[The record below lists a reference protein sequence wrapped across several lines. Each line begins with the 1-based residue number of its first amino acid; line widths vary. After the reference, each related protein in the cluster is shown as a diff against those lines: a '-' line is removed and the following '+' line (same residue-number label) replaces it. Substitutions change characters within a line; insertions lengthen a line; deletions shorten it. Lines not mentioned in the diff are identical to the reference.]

1 MATKNGVTYRQ
12 NLVSSGMY
20 SVKCPYAMVPKKV
33 TVHETD
39 NNASA
44 NNEVAYMIRNGNQ
57 TSFHVGIDE
66 KEAVQGIPFNRNAW
80 HAGDGGNGY
89 GNRNTISFE
98 ICKNYDPVRGTTNIS
113 GTQLTAYNKAKANAV
128 KVIAQI
134 MIEQG
139 ISGTPS
145 NVKTHQDWS
154 GKLCPQKMLREGLWI
169 PMRDQIIAEWA
180 RLKGGSSSGSNTK
193 PLNDGAKGDT
203 VKVVGSLYK
212 DSYGTGSSSAKRGQ
226 QGTIKRVDGKVKK
239 YLIEDWGWAS
249 PNDVQLVKRA
259 GSSSGTDWS
268 KQYYTTN
275 PGKVKLKQD
284 QGLRKLSDVDWKG
297 DGNYGGRYKAGTVF
311 GIKGMTK
318 ATNGCPR
325 LITESGFLLTANKDY
340 VEQYVTDVPANTT
353 KTVTIDT
360 LNVYTTKSLNSKI
373 VRYLKKGQ
381 KVKVTATYAKGQ
393 VVHGNASWSEVDKY
407 GWVPSVYLK

>member
-1 MATKNGVTYRQ
+1 MATKNGVTYKQ
-12 NLVSSGMY
+12 NLVAANMY
-20 SVKCPYAMVPKKV
+20 GIKCPYAMTSKKV

-44 NNEVAYMIRNGNQ
+44 ANEVAYMIRNCNQ

-98 ICKNYDPVRGTTNIS
+98 ICKNYDPVKGNTNIS

-128 KVIAQI
+128 KVIAQV

-139 ISGTPS
+139 INGTPD

-180 RLKGGSSSGSNTK
+180 RLKNGGTSTGLAPNSK
-193 PLNDGAKGDT
+193 PLTDGKVGDT
-203 VKVVGSLYK
+203 VKIYNVLYI
-212 DSYGTGSSSAKRGQ
+212 SSTGGASSSKMRGK
-226 QGTIKRVDGKVKK
+226 QGVIKRIVGNSKK
-239 YLIEDWGWAS
+239 YLIEDWGWAH
-249 PNDVQLVKRA
+249 PNDIQLVKRA
-259 GSSSGTDWS
+259 SSGTS
-268 KQYYTTN
+268 AQ
-275 PGKVKLKQD
+275 
-284 QGLRKLSDVDWKG
+284 
-297 DGNYGGRYKAGTVF
+297 
-311 GIKGMTK
+311 
-318 ATNGCPR
+318 
-325 LITESGFLLTANKDY
+325 
-340 VEQYVTDVPANTT
+340 T
-353 KTVTIDT
+353 KTVTIDS
-360 LNVYTTKSLNSKI
+360 LNVYTSQSLSSAI
-373 VRYLKKGQ
+373 VKTANGYRILKKGT
-381 KVKVTATYAKGQ
+381 KVKVTGTLKGQ
-393 VVHGNASWSEVDKY
+393 SVHGSTSWSEVDGW

>member
-12 NLVSSGMY
+12 NLVSSSMY

-98 ICKNYDPVRGTTNIS
+98 ICKNYDPVRGTTHIS
-113 GTQLTAYNKAKANAV
+113 GAQLTAYNKAKANAV

-145 NVKTHQDWS
+145 NVKTHNDWS

-180 RLKGGSSSGSNTK
+180 RLKNGSSSSGSGLKPNSK
-193 PLNDGAKGDT
+193 PLK
-203 VKVVGSLYK
+203 
-212 DSYGTGSSSAKRGQ
+212 
-226 QGTIKRVDGKVKK
+226 DGKVGDTIKVYNVLYVSSTGGKSSSKMCGKQGKIKRIVGNSKK
-239 YLIEDWGWAS
+239 YLIEDWGWAH
-249 PNDVQLVKRA
+249 PNDIQLVKRA
-259 GSSSGTDWS
+259 GSTPKPPAS
-268 KQYYTTN
+268 K
-275 PGKVKLKQD
+275 
-284 QGLRKLSDVDWKG
+284 
-297 DGNYGGRYKAGTVF
+297 
-311 GIKGMTK
+311 
-318 ATNGCPR
+318 
-325 LITESGFLLTANKDY
+325 
-340 VEQYVTDVPANTT
+340 T
-353 KTVTIDT
+353 KTVTIDK
-360 LNVYTTKSLNSKI
+360 LNVYTSQSLSSPI
-373 VRYLKKGQ
+373 VKTASGYRILKKGT
-381 KVKVTATYAKGQ
+381 KVKVTATAKNGQ
-393 VVHGNASWSEVDKY
+393 SVHGSKNWSEVDGL